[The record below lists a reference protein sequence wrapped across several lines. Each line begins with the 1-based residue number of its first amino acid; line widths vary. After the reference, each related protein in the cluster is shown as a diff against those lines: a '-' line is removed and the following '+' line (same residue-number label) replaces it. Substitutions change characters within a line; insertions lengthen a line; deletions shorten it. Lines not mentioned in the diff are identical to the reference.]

1 MNKENNFIFTN
12 TINMDEIQI
21 KAAKIQ
27 ADKKAIRFVVIL
39 FVLYILF
46 SQGNIFMNSVMSPGG
61 KYYNAFIAEHF
72 DYIQGLKTALIKPAV
87 WIIKLLGFYA
97 IHNEMDVMVVN
108 GPYLRINY
116 SCLGLGVMSFLAA
129 FVLAFPASWKSTIK
143 MLIIG
148 IVSIYLLNI
157 ARIAGLGLLFG
168 FFQSQRNYFEYHHEI
183 FNVLVYIVIFIMLY
197 IWIRKNTKPK
207 KTTTVDNITEDQAST
222 T

>member
-1 MNKENNFIFTN
+1 F
-12 TINMDEIQI
+12 
-21 KAAKIQ
+21 
-27 ADKKAIRFVVIL
+27 
-39 FVLYILF
+39 
-46 SQGNIFMNSVMSPGG
+46 
-61 KYYNAFIAEHF
+61 
-72 DYIQGLKTALIKPAV
+72 
-87 WIIKLLGFYA
+87 GFYA

-129 FVLAFPASWKSTIK
+129 FVLAFPASWKSTFK

-148 IVSIYLLNI
+148 LISIYLLNI

-197 IWIRKNTKPK
+197 IWIRRNTRVNNEVEKNVKPETKQGETINENP
-207 KTTTVDNITEDQAST
+207 TAIS
-222 T
+222 